1 MVRGKTLSGAMG
13 GKIDFVGSYW
23 NFFLLYFCKGK
34 EHIKNLMDRLF
45 NPSLNV
51 SRETIGG

>member
-1 MVRGKTLSGAMG
+1 MVRGKTLPSAMG
-13 GKIDFVGSYW
+13 RKIDFAGSYW
-23 NFFLLYFCKGK
+23 NFFILYLCKGK
-34 EHIKNLMDRLF
+34 ERVKNVMDRLF